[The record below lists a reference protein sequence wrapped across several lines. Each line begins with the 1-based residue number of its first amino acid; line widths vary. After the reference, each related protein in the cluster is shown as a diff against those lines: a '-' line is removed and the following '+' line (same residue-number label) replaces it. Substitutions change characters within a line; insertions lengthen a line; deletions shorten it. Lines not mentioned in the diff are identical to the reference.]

1 MISVLRPPQTA
12 DFRVTSR
19 RFVSIVSGVPRSGMA
34 LTMRMLEAGGLPV
47 LYDNKREADID
58 NPLGYYDYEAIKTL
72 SSDSSWITL
81 LKGVGVKIVYPLV
94 YHLPTR
100 IEYRVLLMHR
110 NINEVLASQN
120 AMLERSGKP
129 VLNNEETL
137 ARMFHVDLAKF
148 ASWVRDQ
155 PNFRLLNVDYNA
167 MVAEPEPIVA
177 EIDRFLGGG
186 LDINAMANTVDA
198 SLYRNRAE

>member
-1 MISVLRPPQTA
+1 
-12 DFRVTSR
+12 
-19 RFVSIVSGVPRSGMA
+19 VSIVSGVPRSGMA
-34 LTMRMLEAGGLPV
+34 LTMRMLETGGLPV

>member
-1 MISVLRPPQTA
+1 MISVLRTPQTA
-12 DFRVTSR
+12 DLRVTRR
-19 RFVSIVSGVPRSGMA
+19 RFVSIVSGVPRSGTA

-72 SSDSSWITL
+72 SSDSSWIAL
-81 LKGVGVKIVYPLV
+81 LKGVGVKIGCPLV
-94 YHLPTR
+94 YHLPSR

-129 VLNNEETL
+129 VPNNEETL
-137 ARMFHVDLAKF
+137 ARTFRIDLAKF

-155 PNFRLLNVDYNA
+155 PNFRLLNVDYKEL
-167 MVAEPEPIVA
+167 VAEPEPIVA
-177 EIDRFLGGG
+177 EIDHFLGGG
-186 LDINAMANTVDA
+186 LDIDAMASTVDA